1 MIVPEGIL
9 CTKSHEYVIQEGDI
23 CTIGITDYAV
33 EQLGD
38 IVFVELPEVG
48 TSFDKGETFG
58 AIESVK
64 AASEVYMPISGEIVE
79 INEPLLVKPELV
91 NTDTYSEGW
100 LIKVKASSLE
110 KDLSDALEYE
120 DYKSEVE

>member
-9 CTKSHEYVIQEGDI
+9 CTKSHEYVVHDGDI

-38 IVFVELPEVG
+38 IVFVELPEIG
-48 TSFDKGETFG
+48 SSFEKGESFG

-64 AASEVYMPISGEIVE
+64 AASEVYMPVSGEVIEV
-79 INEPLLVKPELV
+79 NEPLLEKPELV
-91 NTDTYSEGW
+91 NNDTYSEGW
-100 LIKVKASSLE
+100 LIKVKASSLDA
-110 KDLSDALEYE
+110 DLADALEYE
-120 DYKSEVE
+120 DYKAEVE